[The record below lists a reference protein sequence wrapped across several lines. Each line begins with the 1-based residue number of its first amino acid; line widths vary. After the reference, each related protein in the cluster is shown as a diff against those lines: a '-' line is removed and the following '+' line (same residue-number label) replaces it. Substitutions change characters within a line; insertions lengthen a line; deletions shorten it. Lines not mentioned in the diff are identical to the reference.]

1 MLYLKNVK
9 KENGILKAMYY
20 PEDSK
25 EGKEISMD
33 ENLNFTGSLVGNG
46 VDWEMHLAHAR
57 DKLRKM
63 MLGKAPIED
72 QVVMWY

>member
-46 VDWEMHLAHAR
+46 VD
-57 DKLRKM
+57 
-63 MLGKAPIED
+63 
-72 QVVMWY
+72 